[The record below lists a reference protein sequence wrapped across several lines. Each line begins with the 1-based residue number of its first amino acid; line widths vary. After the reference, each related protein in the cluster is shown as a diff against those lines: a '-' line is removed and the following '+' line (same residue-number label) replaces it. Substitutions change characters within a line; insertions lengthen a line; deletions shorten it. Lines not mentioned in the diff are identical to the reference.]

1 MLSSNSIELR
11 EWSIKIPI
19 IITLSFDM
27 TLPHFRQTTTKV
39 KELESWENNF
49 DRGNPLRIFVLFLLV
64 SCIILL
70 GRYLSIAQTE
80 ERL

>member
-39 KELESWENNF
+39 KQLESWENITQKVF
-49 DRGNPLRIFVLFLLV
+49 TLIEETLYTFSCYFYLFLV
-64 SCIILL
+64 SYFSE
-70 GRYLSIAQTE
+70 GT
-80 ERL
+80 